1 MQRGAIMNRFINW
14 LLGRKELTVVMLER
28 KNYTNEEM
36 AMIIK
41 FADKMRKEYS
51 CNCTLSCER
60 E

>member
-1 MQRGAIMNRFINW
+1 MNRFINW

-41 FADKMRKEYS
+41 FADKMRKEHS
-51 CNCTLSCER
+51 CNCTLSFER